1 MKHWIQAARLRTLPL
16 SVSGIIVG
24 SMYALAYP
32 TDSVLTPTEVFNWR
46 IFAYAILTTLGLQ
59 ILSNFANDYGDGMKG
74 TDNENR
80 IGPKRAIQSGVI
92 SPQAMKRAIIITS
105 VLTLFSA
112 MLLIYY
118 AFRYTNLSYSLF
130 YLVLGILA
138 IVSAFLYTVGD
149 TAYGYRGFGDA
160 FVFVFFGL
168 VSTLGVNFLY
178 SKQLDFDLF
187 LPAIAIGFLSVGVLN
202 LNNMRDEASD
212 RKSNKNTIVVK
223 IGAAN
228 AKKYHYFLIVSAMV
242 LVVVFAVINGFT
254 FDQYLFVLAYIPL
267 TKHLITVY
275 KNQELR
281 ALDPELKKLALS
293 TFALSVLLAVCMI
306 SLIQDIVVNLFLGGR

>member
-32 TDSVLTPTEVFNWR
+32 TDNVFTPTEVFNWR
-46 IFAYAILTTLGLQ
+46 IFSYAILTTLGFQ
-59 ILSNFANDYGDGMKG
+59 ILSNFANDYGDGIKG
-74 TDNENR
+74 TDNEDR

-105 VLTLFSA
+105 VLTLISA

-138 IVSAFLYTVGD
+138 IVSAIRYTVGN
-149 TAYGYRGFGDA
+149 TAYGYRGFGDV

-178 SKQLDFDLF
+178 SKQLDFNLF

-212 RKSNKNTIVVK
+212 RKSNKNTIVVQ
-223 IGAAN
+223 IGGTK

-242 LVVVFAVINGFT
+242 LVVIFAINTHFR

-267 TKHLITVY
+267 VKHLITVY
-275 KNQELR
+275 KNQEPI
-281 ALDPELKKLALS
+281 ALDPELKKIALS
-293 TFALSVLLAVCMI
+293 TFALSILLAICMI
-306 SLIQDIVVNLFLGGR
+306 SLIQDVIVNLFLGGR

>member
-1 MKHWIQAARLRTLPL
+1 
-16 SVSGIIVG
+16 
-24 SMYALAYP
+24 MYALAYP
-32 TDSVLTPTEVFNWR
+32 TDNVLTPTEVFNWR
-46 IFAYAILTTLGLQ
+46 IFAYAIVTTLGLQ

-74 TDNENR
+74 TDNEDR

-92 SPQAMKRAIIITS
+92 SPLAMKRAIIITA
-105 VLTLFSA
+105 VLTLISA

-130 YLVLGILA
+130 YLILGILA
-138 IVSAFLYTVGD
+138 IASAIRYTVGD

-168 VSTLGVNFLY
+168 VSTMGVNFLY
-178 SKQLDFDLF
+178 SKQIEFDLF

-223 IGAAN
+223 IGAAK
-228 AKKYHYFLIVSAMV
+228 AKQYHYFLIVMAMV
-242 LVVVFAVINGFT
+242 LVVVFAINTNFR

-267 TKHLITVY
+267 TKHLIKVH
-275 KNQELR
+275 KNLEPKL
-281 ALDPELKKLALS
+281 LDPELKKLALS
-293 TFALSVLLAVCMI
+293 TFALSILLAICMI
-306 SLIQDIVVNLFLGGR
+306 SLIQDVIVNLFLGGR